1 MPHLTRLTDYP
12 IIFGLLSFLLL
23 WLAAWIGVTFLRRHR
38 ELDEGVR
45 EDFGVVLAAT
55 LTLLGLILGF
65 SFSMA
70 ISRYD
75 QRKNLE
81 EEEANAIGT
90 QYLRAGLLP
99 AADAAKVRALLKDYL
114 DLRIQFYIVRDE
126 EQYRQINARTAKL
139 QTELWNAVQAPAVA
153 QPIADHGARRGRHER
168 RAQFPGLHAGRVVEP
183 DSPYC
188 VDIDDVHSDRQQS
201 AGRLRR
207 AVGEAGPQAAAG
219 PAAGRG
225 HHVHADRRH
234 RQSTRRSHP
243 RGAAKSAQP
252 RGQPA
257 RALID
262 SARPQRKFAAIYI
275 ESPTDQLTPFP
286 PRRRITMIP
295 LTRCLPF
302 AAMAACAIALAAPA
316 AAQTKEPL
324 KIGFV
329 YVSPIGDAGW
339 TFQHDTGRK
348 EMEKALG
355 GKVTTKYI
363 ESVPEGADA
372 ERVIRDLA
380 QSGHNLIFTTSFGY
394 MNPTLKVATA
404 FPKVDFEHATGYKTA
419 KNVGIYNARFYEGR
433 YLAGIVAGK
442 MSKTG
447 VAGYVAAFPIPE
459 VVMGINA
466 FARGMRSV
474 NPKAEVKVIWTNSW
488 FDPGRESEAS
498 TTLVS
503 QGADVLTHHT
513 DSTATVQTAEAK
525 KVYAIA
531 YHSDMSKYGPNAQLT
546 AVTHHWGDYYT
557 KVAQSVVDGKWQQD
571 NVWGGIK
578 DGMIKLA
585 PFNKVVPPDVVAM
598 VKKAEGEIA
607 AGKLHPFTGPMK
619 TNDGK
624 EVLAAGKTIT
634 DAELSKMDYY
644 VEGVVGKLPASK

>member
-1 MPHLTRLTDYP
+1 MNRITRRMAL
-12 IIFGLLSFLLL
+12 
-23 WLAAWIGVTFLRRHR
+23 
-38 ELDEGVR
+38 
-45 EDFGVVLAAT
+45 
-55 LTLLGLILGF
+55 
-65 SFSMA
+65 MA
-70 ISRYD
+70 I
-75 QRKNLE
+75 
-81 EEEANAIGT
+81 
-90 QYLRAGLLP
+90 
-99 AADAAKVRALLKDYL
+99 
-114 DLRIQFYIVRDE
+114 
-126 EQYRQINARTAKL
+126 
-139 QTELWNAVQAPAVA
+139 
-153 QPIADHGARRGRHER
+153 
-168 RAQFPGLHAGRVVEP
+168 
-183 DSPYC
+183 
-188 VDIDDVHSDRQQS
+188 
-201 AGRLRR
+201 
-207 AVGEAGPQAAAG
+207 
-219 PAAGRG
+219 
-225 HHVHADRRH
+225 
-234 RQSTRRSHP
+234 
-243 RGAAKSAQP
+243 
-252 RGQPA
+252 
-257 RALID
+257 
-262 SARPQRKFAAIYI
+262 
-275 ESPTDQLTPFP
+275 
-286 PRRRITMIP
+286 
-295 LTRCLPF
+295 
-302 AAMAACAIALAAPA
+302 AACAVALAAPA

-339 TFQHDTGRK
+339 TFQHDIGRK

-355 GKVTTKYI
+355 GKVTTKFV
-363 ESVPEGADA
+363 ENVPEGADA
-372 ERVIRDLA
+372 EREIRDLA

-394 MNPTLKVATA
+394 MNPTLKVASA
-404 FPKVDFEHATGYKTA
+404 SPNVNFEHATGYKTA

-442 MSKTG
+442 MTKTG

-474 NPKAEVKVIWTNSW
+474 NPKAEVKVIWVNSW

-498 TTLVS
+498 NTLVS

-513 DSTATVQTAEAK
+513 DSTAAVQTAEAK

-585 PFNKVVPPDVVAM
+585 PFNKVVPPEVVAM

-607 AGKLHPFTGPMK
+607 AGTLNPFTGPMK

-624 EVLAAGKTIT
+624 EVLAAGKTMT

-644 VEGVVGKLPASK
+644 VEGVVGKLPSSK